1 MRTVVVGHGR
11 SVLYAKGID
20 DYDFVVRLKQGLK
33 IAGTKT
39 DAICASSADYWKP
52 KKPFWHF
59 SKTPMNRAVKFDY
72 DKWIEYF
79 GKFNPDYWKPSIGC
93 AACFFVKDQLG
104 VDKIALAGFDSHFK
118 RWNKHNHD
126 RLSWVHDASAEKR
139 CIESLFE
146 VTYLGI
152 SELLESEKR
161 DTDLDAPG

>member
-1 MRTVVVGHGR
+1 LRVVVVGHGK
-11 SVLYAKGID
+11 SVLYAKGVD
-20 DYDFVVRLKQGLK
+20 DYDFIVRLKQGFKL
-33 IAGTKT
+33 AGTRT
-39 DAICASSADYWKP
+39 DAICASSTDYYRQS
-52 KKPFWHF
+52 KPFWHF
-59 SKTPMNRAVKFDY
+59 SKKPMNKAVPFDY
-72 DKWIEYF
+72 DKWVQYF
-79 GKFNPDYWKPSIGC
+79 GKFNPNYWKPSIGC

-126 RLSWVHDASAEKR
+126 RLSWIHDASAEKR
-139 CIESLFE
+139 CIDSLFE